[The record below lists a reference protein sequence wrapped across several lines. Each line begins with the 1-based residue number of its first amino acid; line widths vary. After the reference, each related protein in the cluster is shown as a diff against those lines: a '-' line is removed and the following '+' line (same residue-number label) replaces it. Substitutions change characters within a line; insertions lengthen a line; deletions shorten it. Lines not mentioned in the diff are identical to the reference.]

1 MDTVGEFVLGV
12 GNRDF
17 PFPAILIL
25 PGFRPIAR
33 PREFANSIS
42 RVRGWRYLLTRL
54 LTGHVLV
61 ARYLGDS
68 GSSSPMATLSTRNRL

>member
-42 RVRGWRYLLTRL
+42 NGPENWNKLTAKRSEGRHRRRVVRRR
-54 LTGHVLV
+54 
-61 ARYLGDS
+61 
-68 GSSSPMATLSTRNRL
+68 PE